1 MNKLRLAALAI
12 VCMAAFILVALFHHP
27 VVRDAAN
34 AQEVQAQMVRLGST
48 DNLVHGA
55 LTAMLVVLASAL
67 AVFDKVL
74 ATLRPFPGGARAAYF
89 LGCVLLGVAMLFDG
103 FVLPALATSYAFVKP
118 SDAHLVA
125 LIIGTIGIVIQE
137 FSKAGLVCH
146 CIAILIWSYAAAASR
161 PALPG
166 WRWCAVLGV
175 PAGLLPA
182 AWILFG
188 DLMLTP
194 HSLMAIFGAHTAWY
208 LAVAASL
215 VRAGRGDALIPN
227 GNARPEVSPA
237 RAGLEGCR

>member
-1 MNKLRLAALAI
+1 MNKLRLAAFAI
-12 VCMAAFILVALFHHP
+12 VCMAVCILVALFHHP
-27 VVRDAAN
+27 VVQGAAN
-34 AQEVQAQMVRLGST
+34 AQEVQAQMARLGRA

-55 LTAMLVVLASAL
+55 LTVMLVVLASAL
-67 AVFDKVL
+67 AVFDNLL
-74 ATLRPFPGGARAAYF
+74 AGLRPIPSGARIAYF

-103 FVLPALATSYAFVKP
+103 FVLPALATRFAFLKP
-118 SDAHLVA
+118 ADVHLLA
-125 LIIGTIGIVIQE
+125 LIIGTIGIVVQE
-137 FSKAGLVCH
+137 FSKAGLVCL
-146 CIAILIWSYAAAASR
+146 CAAVLLWSYAAAAAR

-166 WRWCAVLGV
+166 WRWLAALGV

-215 VRAGRGDALIPN
+215 YRAGRGDALIPN
-227 GNARPEVSPA
+227 GNARPELKPA
-237 RAGLEGCR
+237 RAGREGYR